1 MESETGARINIRG
14 KGSVRS
20 WDKKVRDGHED
31 EPLHAY
37 VTSTNPEA
45 VKKAADK
52 IRNVIKEIADMPEDQ
67 IILGRSSCI

>member
-1 MESETGARINIRG
+1 MINIGFVDFFIAMISETGANIMIRG
-14 KGSVRS
+14 KGSKR
-20 WDKKVRDGHED
+20 GYED

-52 IRNVIKEIADMPEDQ
+52 IRNFIKEL
-67 IILGRSSCI
+67 LGRSSCI

>member
-14 KGSVRS
+14 KGTK
-20 WDKKVRDGHED
+20 DKRD

-52 IRNVIKEIADMPEDQ
+52 IRNFIKEL
-67 IILGRSSCI
+67 LGRSSCI